1 MLYLN
6 QYDYRHVP
14 YITRTK
20 DDSVTN
26 KVYDVARSGC
36 GLCCVCMMID
46 ALTTKHLPI
55 EECVKLSEGCG
66 ANHSAGTDMSMLGPV
81 VAERY
86 ALDYR
91 STDDLDE
98 MIRHLQA
105 GGAVIVHVKRL
116 PEDEVGLFTKSGH
129 YMSVIATDGK
139 KVCFLDPSYTPEKY
153 HLPEREGKVDD
164 TDAPFLYCH
173 KETLHVHTA
182 WNRPKYHL
190 FARKIAKA

>member
-36 GLCCVCMMID
+36 GICCSCMTVD
-46 ALTTKHLPI
+46 LLTTKSLSV
-55 EECVKLSEGCG
+55 EEGVKLSEGCG
-66 ANHSAGTDMSMLGPV
+66 ANHGAGTDMSMLGPV

-86 ALDYR
+86 GLDYR
-91 STDDLDE
+91 ATDDLDE

-116 PEDEVGLFTKSGH
+116 PEDAVGLFTKGGH
-129 YMSVIATDGK
+129 YMSVIATDGEG
-139 KVCFLDPSYTPEKY
+139 VCILDPSYTPEKY

-173 KETLHVHTA
+173 KETLHAHTA
-182 WNRPKYHL
+182 WERPKYHL
-190 FARKIAKA
+190 FARKRAKA